1 MQERNLP
8 RGNTNVLFSEI
19 NLKKIKSASFA
30 TVKTQ
35 YFIRVG
41 RKIVL
46 RCFDISMNIN
56 MYQGLLRLPVTTLY
70 PTFSFFILY
79 IC

>member
-19 NLKKIKSASFA
+19 NLKKIKSVSFA

-41 RKIVL
+41 RKNRFKV
-46 RCFDISMNIN
+46 F
-56 MYQGLLRLPVTTLY
+56 
-70 PTFSFFILY
+70 
-79 IC
+79 